1 MRDKNL
7 DKFEFVLADKKVPLV
22 TLDNKWYLLFDGD
35 LRTFT
40 LTNLE
45 KKLNKLLRRQGQL
58 YNELKEMENA
68 KKTLMDKIL
77 ENMDADVDDIN
88 DSLKVKK
95 LDASKRL
102 INDLNDKMASAEKE
116 LEELPEKIDKTNKT
130 LLIEGMRIC
139 YNAMKNNK
147 DNIEEINTWIANIRI
162 ELKKNVIRKQEME
175 EETIQM
181 YSYMHDILGFE
192 IVDIFDLYNEAPPI
206 E

>member
-7 DKFEFVLADKKVPLV
+7 EKFESVLADKKIPLV
-22 TLDNKWYLLFDGD
+22 TLDNKWYLLFEGD

-40 LTNLE
+40 LTNME

-58 YNELKEMENA
+58 FNEIKDMENA

-77 ENMDADVDDIN
+77 ESMDADVDEVN
-88 DSLKVKK
+88 GALKTKK
-95 LDASKRL
+95 LEASKKL
-102 INDLNDKMASAEKE
+102 INDLNNKIVSSEKE
-116 LEELPEKIDKTNKT
+116 LEELPEKINQTNKS
-130 LLIEGMRIC
+130 LLVEGMRIC
-139 YNAMKNNK
+139 YYAMKNNK
-147 DNIEEINTWIANIRI
+147 DKIEEINTWIANIRI
-162 ELKKNVIRKQEME
+162 ELKKNVVRKQEME
-175 EETIQM
+175 EETVQM